1 MEERPNEWSE
11 DQKRTTR
18 DVLSRVDVVAF
29 TFDLSGR
36 NKGCT
41 LDHLDGRYGY
51 IKLNDALT
59 NTWRIYDYETDELQ
73 DTYDS
78 IDDIIAGGWKV
89 ST

>member
-1 MEERPNEWSE
+1 MEERPSEWRE
-11 DQKRTTR
+11 DQKKTTR
-18 DVLSRVDVVAF
+18 DVLSRVDIVAF
-29 TFDLSGR
+29 TFDISGT

-59 NTWRIYDYETDELQ
+59 NNWRIYDYETDKLQ
-73 DTYDS
+73 GTYDS
-78 IDDIIAGGWKV
+78 VDDTITGGWKV